1 MNKVL
6 LIIQREYMV
15 RVKKK
20 SFIVMIFV
28 VPGLIL
34 AMSGAIA
41 LIAKNS
47 GQLSSQQ
54 QVLVKDASGVFAG
67 KFHNVNN
74 IKFETTDQSVSSIEK
89 SIKKDENIT
98 LLKIAKDYKAIDS
111 VEIFSMNW
119 KNN

>member
-20 SFIVMIFV
+20 SFIVMIFA
-28 VPGLIL
+28 VPVLIL

-47 GQLSSQQ
+47 GQLSTEQ
-54 QVLVKDASGVFAG
+54 QVFVKA
-67 KFHNVNN
+67 
-74 IKFETTDQSVSSIEK
+74 E
-89 SIKKDENIT
+89 
-98 LLKIAKDYKAIDS
+98 
-111 VEIFSMNW
+111 FSQGSFTV
-119 KNN
+119 